1 MENKELVEIA
11 EFYVENKETLRGVA
25 AAFGTS
31 KSTVHTGFRN
41 NLANINFNL
50 YEKVLKLLK
59 INKELRSIRGGAA
72 TREKFRRQKKCLTM

>member
-1 MENKELVEIA
+1 MESNELIEIA

-41 NLANINFNL
+41 NLADINFNL
-50 YEKVLKLLK
+50 YEKVLKLLE
-59 INKELRSIRGGAA
+59 INKELRSVRDGAA
-72 TREKFRRQKKCLTM
+72 TKEKFRRQKKCLTM